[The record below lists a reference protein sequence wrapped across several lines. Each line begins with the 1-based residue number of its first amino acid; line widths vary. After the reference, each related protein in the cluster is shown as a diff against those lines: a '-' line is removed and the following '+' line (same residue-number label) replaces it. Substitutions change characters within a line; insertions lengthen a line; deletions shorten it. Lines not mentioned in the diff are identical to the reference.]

1 MKNSFVHVFMVLS
14 VGLLL
19 SSCGSK
25 KTLVNQ
31 SYTTTGTSYVKTN
44 ITSDPVGAMVLC
56 GGKVLGTTPCVAN
69 LPVTVTA
76 VTTHNGANVNT
87 ETTVKPVELLFV
99 KGGVTESITVNPA
112 TIGAQDI
119 QYEFKQAAYIND
131 PTIASGEAEKRVSR
145 ENAGGTAL
153 ERTIIRWAFDS
164 YPQGARLY
172 WRVIS
177 SVPDEVKNTN
187 ELYLAPTPYEE
198 TRSFNILGLTYEN
211 SRDVI
216 IEVKAKKTGY
226 MDQVKRFNV
235 RQAIDQQEISSFFE
249 MVKIEPGE

>member
-1 MKNSFVHVFMVLS
+1 M
-14 VGLLL
+14 
-19 SSCGSK
+19 
-25 KTLVNQ
+25 
-31 SYTTTGTSYVKTN
+31 
-44 ITSDPVGAMVLC
+44 
-56 GGKVLGTTPCVAN
+56 
-69 LPVTVTA
+69 
-76 VTTHNGANVNT
+76 
-87 ETTVKPVELLFV
+87 
-99 KGGVTESITVNPA
+99 
-112 TIGAQDI
+112 
-119 QYEFKQAAYIND
+119 
-131 PTIASGEAEKRVSR
+131 
-145 ENAGGTAL
+145 

-216 IEVKAKKTGY
+216 IEVKAKKNGY

-249 MVKIEPGE
+249 MVKVE

>member
-31 SYTTTGTSYVKTN
+31 SYTATATSYVKTN

-56 GGKVLGTTPCVAN
+56 EGKVLGTTPCVAN
-69 LPVTVTA
+69 LPVTATA
-76 VTTHNGANVNT
+76 VATHNGANVNT

-112 TIGAQDI
+112 TIGAQGI

-153 ERTIIRWAFDS
+153 ERTIIRWYFDS
-164 YPQGARLY
+164 NPQGVRLF

-216 IEVKAKKTGY
+216 IEVKAKKNGY

-249 MVKIEPGE
+249 MVKVE